1 MGGSSKLAR
10 LPALLTGPPISQ
22 LSTRSRTKDSAAAA
36 GLSPPWEPWRALTL
50 RQQASW
56 EATLNSSWWIAT
68 PPVDLK
74 AATVVSTSTESNTL
88 ALPALLLR
96 AHTRTLP
103 LMAAARPALFPRLCL
118 REPSLDTT
126 ASARPTLLCSR
137 LLPRALCPSLWTLT
151 IHGNPTDPKF
161 FPRAAVSSVRLT
173 MPSSQWAMTPP
184 PALSRSVTRG
194 VPHGARVATC
204 AFPTPS
210 ATLTA
215 CTTPLLSPHRSL
227 RTSLSE
233 QFNRGPFSF

>member
-1 MGGSSKLAR
+1 MGMTHTWVSSKLAR

-22 LSTRSRTKDSAAAA
+22 LSTWARTKDSAAAA
-36 GLSPPWEPWRALTL
+36 GRSPPWEPWRA
-50 RQQASW
+50 A
-56 EATLNSSWWIAT
+56 
-68 PPVDLK
+68 PPVDLR
-74 AATVVSTSTESNTL
+74 AATVVSTSTEFNTL
-88 ALPALLLR
+88 ARPALLLR

-103 LMAAARPALFPRLCL
+103 LMAAARPALFPRLCR

-137 LLPRALCPSLWTLT
+137 LLPRVLCLSLWTLT
-151 IHGNPTDPKF
+151 IHGNHTDQEF
-161 FPRAAVSSVRLT
+161 SPRAAVSLVGLT